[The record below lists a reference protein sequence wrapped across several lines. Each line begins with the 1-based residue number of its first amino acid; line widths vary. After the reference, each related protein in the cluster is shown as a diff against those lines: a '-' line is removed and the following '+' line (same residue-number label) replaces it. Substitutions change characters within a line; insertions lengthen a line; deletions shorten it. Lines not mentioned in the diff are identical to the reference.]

1 MVWCCWN
8 IGAVLQDGGRARE
21 AEPAGGRT
29 PGDHPPLVRTRR
41 AYRVDVPTEVSV
53 GRQPQDNLIAF
64 LQAWPWEW
72 CCTLTFRERVHP
84 EAADKQFQVFV
95 IQLNRALYGP
105 RWLKHGRGV
114 RWVRALEYQR
124 RGTVHYHV
132 LLAGVSG
139 LRPRACAEIW
149 KKRAGFARIE
159 PIRDMVA
166 VLRYFSKDVL
176 RGGELDFE
184 PRMRALQP

>member
-1 MVWCCWN
+1 
-8 IGAVLQDGGRARE
+8 
-21 AEPAGGRT
+21 
-29 PGDHPPLVRTRR
+29 
-41 AYRVDVPTEVSV
+41 
-53 GRQPQDNLIAF
+53 
-64 LQAWPWEW
+64 
-72 CCTLTFRERVHP
+72 VHP
-84 EAADKQFQVFV
+84 EAADKQFQIFV